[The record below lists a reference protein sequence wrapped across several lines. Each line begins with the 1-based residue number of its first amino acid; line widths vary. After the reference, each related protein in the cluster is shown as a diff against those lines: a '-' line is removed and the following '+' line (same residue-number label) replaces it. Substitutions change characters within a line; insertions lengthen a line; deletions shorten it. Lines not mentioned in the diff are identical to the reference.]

1 MIGHC
6 EVRRA
11 LPGIALVQVVR
22 VTNESSVDYALA
34 AALTVD
40 ALLLDSGRPGGAVK
54 QRGRTGRTHDW
65 SL

>member
-22 VTNESSVDYALA
+22 VMNESSVDYALA
-34 AALTVD
+34 AAPTVD
-40 ALLLDSGRPGGAVK
+40 ALLLDPRRLGDAV
-54 QRGRTGRTHDW
+54 T
-65 SL
+65 